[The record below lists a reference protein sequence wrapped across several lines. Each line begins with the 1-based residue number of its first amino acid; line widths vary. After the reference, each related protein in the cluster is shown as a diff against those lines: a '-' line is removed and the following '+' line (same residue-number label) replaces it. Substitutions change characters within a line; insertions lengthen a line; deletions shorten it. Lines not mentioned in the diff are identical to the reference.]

1 MSNIS
6 KGMNYN
12 PLPRKVGGQESKI
25 PTVGEPSG
33 AKFMGTIKS
42 MRNVL
47 SADYGD
53 TKGWKKFGL
62 GLKNVAR
69 GFVGLGPEDA
79 KTAEDPNAAAMTG
92 DNSEELAALKEQVE
106 KNTYDISTLGPGAGS
121 GLTFKGS
128 VYGKEAQV
136 FKSENHPLRKT
147 GCAKKY

>member
-6 KGMNYN
+6 KGMNYT

-33 AKFMGTIKS
+33 AKFFGTIKS
-42 MRNVL
+42 IRNVI

-53 TKGWKKFGL
+53 TKGWKKIGL
-62 GLKNVAR
+62 GAKNVAA
-69 GFVGLGPEDA
+69 GLVGLGPQDA
-79 KTAEDPNAAAMTG
+79 KTPDDPNAAGMG
-92 DNSEELAALKEQVE
+92 VDNSEELAALKEQVE

-128 VYGKEAQV
+128 VYGKEAEV
-136 FKSENHPLRKT
+136 FKSQNHPLRKT